1 MRRTHVFVSFYSDY
15 RSETSLLMSKYR
27 FAKQLF
33 KRMIRDDKNERPNCE
48 QILGQ
53 RNEWALFRNNLR
65 DLNVLNAIQNKF
77 IQFMIRSKLGNIF

>member
-1 MRRTHVFVSFYSDY
+1 
-15 RSETSLLMSKYR
+15 
-27 FAKQLF
+27 
-33 KRMIRDDKNERPNCE
+33 MIRDDKNERPNCE